1 MTARPGSGEA
11 DVLGWESIA
20 PQPSRRSLVALGRRS
35 QPSRTV
41 QNTILVS
48 IWNVL
53 GNPRV
58 PGMLPKVSDP

>member
-1 MTARPGSGEA
+1 MTACPGSGEA

-20 PQPSRRSLVALGRRS
+20 PQPFRRSLVTLGRCS

-48 IWNVL
+48 I
-53 GNPRV
+53 
-58 PGMLPKVSDP
+58 